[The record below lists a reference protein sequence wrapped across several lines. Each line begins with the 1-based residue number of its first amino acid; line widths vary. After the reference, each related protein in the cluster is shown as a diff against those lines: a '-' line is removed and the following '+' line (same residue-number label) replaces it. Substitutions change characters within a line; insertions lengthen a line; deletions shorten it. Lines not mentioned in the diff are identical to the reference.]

1 MYRSAIII
9 FACVSVI
16 ANSWAAD
23 LDIQKEIQ
31 SYLSTKKYEGRGIG
45 VVIKDVEDKSNLV
58 SVNGAEMLNPASVS
72 KLVTGAAAFE
82 LLGTNYQFSTRVFVD
97 GTFDSDSGIVK
108 GDLCFYGGGDPGLT
122 AERLWLFA
130 QHLYHLGIREIK
142 GNLLFDDS
150 FFDSVTVGPGFNDDS
165 SSRAYLPLIGA
176 LSSSFNS
183 IAIHH
188 RTGTV
193 VGSPV
198 YIDVFPRISG
208 LKIIST
214 AKTVEPGKSGNI
226 EIKTTAS
233 DLGTSIIIK
242 GGMAVDESPRYTYR
256 KVWQTWET
264 FGGAILA
271 QLNVAGIKVAGK
283 MVHAQLPDSIISKKT
298 LYQFSSEPLSVYLN
312 AMFKYSNNFSSEM
325 IYKTISAA
333 SGQPGSWSHSSSVI
347 ADWWKQNKL
356 PGELQFQNGSGLG
369 DVNRISAEQ
378 VVSLLS
384 HVWNQ
389 KTYLPEYLSSLSVS
403 GVDGTLKSRF
413 RKSELKGIVRGK
425 TGTLNSLSVS
435 SLAGFLLKPGKTYA
449 FAIICNNVGSGQYD
463 NWMIQEG
470 ILEEFNKY
478 ISESPMHSGGKL

>member
-1 MYRSAIII
+1 MNRSVIVILACISAI
-9 FACVSVI
+9 V
-16 ANSWAAD
+16 NTWASD

-31 SYLSTKKYEGRGIG
+31 SYLKAKKYEGRGIG
-45 VVIKDVEDKSNLV
+45 VVIKDVEEQKELV
-58 SVNGAEMLNPASVS
+58 SVNGSEMLNPASVS

-82 LLGTNYQFSTRVFVD
+82 LLGTDYQFSTRVFVD
-97 GTFDSDSGIVK
+97 GTFDSDSGIIN
-108 GDLCFYGGGDPGLT
+108 GNLCFYGGGDPGLT
-122 AERLWLFA
+122 AERIWLFA

-142 GNLLFDDS
+142 GDLLFDDS

-208 LKIIST
+208 LKIVST
-214 AKTVEPGKSGNI
+214 AKTIEPGKSGNI
-226 EIKTTAS
+226 DIKTTATE
-233 DLGTSIIIK
+233 LGTSIIIK
-242 GGMAVDESPRYTYR
+242 GGMALDESPRYTYR

-271 QLNVAGIKVAGK
+271 QLNEAGIKVEGK
-283 MVHAQLPDSIISKKT
+283 MVHTHLPDSIISKKPF
-298 LYQFSSEPLSVYLN
+298 YQFSSEPLSVYLN

-325 IYKTISAA
+325 IYKTISAT
-333 SGQPGSWSHSSSVI
+333 SGQPGSWSRSSLVI
-347 ADWWKQNKL
+347 ADWWKKNGL

-389 KTYLPEYLSSLSVS
+389 KTYLPEYLSALSVS

-413 RKSELKGIVRGK
+413 KKSELKGIVRGK
-425 TGTLNSLSVS
+425 TGTLNSLNVS
-435 SLAGFLLKPGKTYA
+435 SLAGYLLKSGKTYA

-470 ILEEFNKY
+470 ILEEFNKC
-478 ISESPMHSGGKL
+478 ISDSSMYPKGKL

>member
-1 MYRSAIII
+1 MNRPVIVI
-9 FACVSVI
+9 FACISFIV
-16 ANSWAAD
+16 NSWAAD
-23 LDIQKEIQ
+23 ADIQKEIQ
-31 SYLSTKKYEGRGIG
+31 NYLTAKKYMGKGIG
-45 VVIKDVEDKSNLV
+45 VVIKDVEEQSELV
-58 SVNGAEMLNPASVS
+58 SVNGSEMLNPASVS
-72 KLVTGAAAFE
+72 KLITGAAALE
-82 LLGTNYQFSTRVFVD
+82 LLGANYQFSTRVFVN
-97 GTFDSDSGIVK
+97 GKFDSDSGIVK
-108 GDLCFYGGGDPGLT
+108 GDLCFYGGDPGLT
-122 AERLWLFA
+122 AERIWLFV
-130 QHLYHLGIREIK
+130 QHLYHLGVREIK
-142 GNLLFDDS
+142 GDLLFDDS
-150 FFDSVTVGPGFNDDS
+150 FFDSVTVGPGFDDDS

-214 AKTVEPGKSGNI
+214 AKTVEPGKSGGI
-226 EIKTTAS
+226 DIKTTAT
-233 DLGTSIIIK
+233 DLGTSIIVK
-242 GGMAVDESPRYTYR
+242 GGMALDESPRYTYR

-271 QLNVAGIKVAGK
+271 QLNDAGIKVTGK
-283 MVHAQLPDSIISKKT
+283 MVHTQLPDSIISRKA

-325 IYKTISAA
+325 IYKTISAV
-333 SGQPGSWSHSSSVI
+333 SGEPGSWSRSSSVI

-356 PGELQFQNGSGLG
+356 SGELQFQNGSGLG

-389 KTYLPEYLSSLSVS
+389 KAYLPEYLSALSVS

-413 RKSELKGIVRGK
+413 RRSELKGIVRGK
-425 TGTLNSLSVS
+425 TGTLNSLNVS
-435 SLAGFLLKPGKTYA
+435 SLAGYLLKPGKTYA

-470 ILEEFNKY
+470 ILEEFNKC
-478 ISESPMHSGGKL
+478 ISGSSVHPKGKL

>member
-1 MYRSAIII
+1 MNRPVVVI
-9 FACVSVI
+9 FACISVI
-16 ANSWAAD
+16 VNSWAAD

-31 SYLSTKKYEGRGIG
+31 NYLNAKKYEGRGIG
-45 VVIKDVEDKSNLV
+45 VVFKDVQEQKELV
-58 SVNGAEMLNPASVS
+58 SINGSEMLNPASVT

-82 LLGTNYQFSTRVFVD
+82 LLGTSYQFSTRVFVD

-108 GDLCFYGGGDPGLT
+108 GNLCFYGGGDPGLT

-142 GNLLFDDS
+142 GDLLFDDS
-150 FFDSVTVGPGFNDDS
+150 FFDSVTVGPGFDDDS

-193 VGSPV
+193 VGAPV
-198 YIDVFPRISG
+198 YIDVFPKISG
-208 LKIIST
+208 LKVVST
-214 AKTVEPGKSGNI
+214 AKTVETGKSGNI
-226 EIKTTAS
+226 DIKTIGT
-233 DLGTSIIIK
+233 DLGTSIMIK
-242 GGMAVDESPRYTYR
+242 GGMALDDSPRYTYR

-264 FGGAILA
+264 FGGAIMA
-271 QLNVAGIKVAGK
+271 QLNEIGIKVSGK
-283 MVHAQLPDSIISKKT
+283 MGNTQLPDSLISKKA
-298 LYQFSSEPLSVYLN
+298 LYQFSSEPLSAYVG

-325 IYKTISAA
+325 IYKTLSATK
-333 SGQPGSWSHSSSVI
+333 GQPGSWPRSSSVI

-356 PGELQFQNGSGLG
+356 SGELQFQNGSGLG

-378 VVSLLS
+378 IVSLLS

-389 KTYLPEYLSSLSVS
+389 KSYLPEYISALSISA
-403 GVDGTLKSRF
+403 VDGTLKSRF
-413 RKSELKGIVRGK
+413 RRSQLQGIVRGK
-425 TGTLNSLSVS
+425 TGTLNSLKVS

-463 NWMIQEG
+463 NWMVQEG
-470 ILEEFNKY
+470 ILEEFNKC
-478 ISESPMHSGGKL
+478 ISDSSMHSKGKL